1 MKFETTFL
9 RSRVARRIFMLFVFC
24 ALVPIG
30 ALAVLSFNQVE
41 KQLSEIGQKRLN
53 HANKAVGIAIF
64 ERLLFL
70 EDEMKGVASKY
81 STKSSHLVPP
91 PLEEF
96 SEHLKEKF
104 KGLTI
109 I

>member
-9 RSRVARRIFMLFVFC
+9 RSRVARRIFLLFVCC

-41 KQLSEIGQKRLN
+41 KQLNELNQRRLN
-53 HANKAVGIAIF
+53 DANKAVGIAIF

-70 EDEMKGVASKY
+70 EEEMKGVASKY
-81 STKSSHLVPP
+81 RTKSIHMSPAP
-91 PLEEF
+91 DAEF
-96 SEHLKEKF
+96 GDH
-104 KGLTI
+104 
-109 I
+109 